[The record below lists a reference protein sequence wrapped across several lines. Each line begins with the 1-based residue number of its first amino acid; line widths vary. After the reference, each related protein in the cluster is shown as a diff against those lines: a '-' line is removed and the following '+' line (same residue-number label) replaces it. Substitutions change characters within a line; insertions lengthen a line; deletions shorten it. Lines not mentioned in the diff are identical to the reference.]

1 MRLPAIVAALVSLLA
16 CSPDDLAGV
25 QPHHTGVTEV
35 SHVIKVNFLEGSVRL
50 EVTREL
56 RNDTNEVRGF
66 SQQLRLPDGAIA
78 TSLRLGRGAT
88 MLPAPL
94 STEEQVAA
102 QWDLLTS
109 PGDAEP
115 VPVGKLQWAF
125 DGELNLDLFGLPPHE
140 TVTVGYDVLVPPRYE
155 AGVLSFDF
163 PLQEDTTLQP
173 RFERAEAEATVDG
186 FVVHRQHFTQ
196 PVADVRWATSQL
208 DTDRTVWR
216 LEVDAAPQLE
226 PAPVNPRVVFVIDA
240 SHSEGPEGIAAQLEL
255 LPPYLASTPD
265 AQVEVVVTRRFSER
279 LFGRFVPAADVAS
292 LLRQNADKLA
302 PGNGSNLD
310 DGAALAARALSEV
323 GGPARIVLFTD
334 EALRGRFSNEVTLA
348 GLQAAPRETVVHVVR
363 RTGDNWGS
371 LKLARD
377 DEASLAPIASASGG
391 IFVRVDGHG
400 SEDAAETLRHLVR
413 PIRVDDFKVE
423 AEAMEPLVDDVLDE
437 GATLRLHGV
446 DARPPEFV
454 TVTGKIW
461 AREFR
466 RVVPV
471 DASLAQ
477 RLPGLAVGE
486 RDLRSQLT
494 DDEVRSAAFL
504 SQAVSPFTAY
514 LAAPPNAAPS
524 TAGGLMLGGSYSS
537 SSHCGGCSMR
547 SRCGLRGGRVTTDL
561 SGLLRRLLQPGI
573 SGCEAKL
580 GEVAAAR
587 VTVESTADEVVDVTV
602 DGTSPEMASCLT
614 EAAWAVRLTLEFEP
628 YHRNWIVVIGSD
640 PER

>member
-1 MRLPAIVAALVSLLA
+1 MRLPTVVAALVPLLA
-16 CSPDDLAGV
+16 CSPEELAGV
-25 QPHHTGVTEV
+25 QAPHSDVTEL

-56 RNDTNEVRGF
+56 RNDANEVMGF

-78 TSLRLGRGAT
+78 TSLRLGRGT
-88 MLPAPL
+88 SLLPAPL
-94 STEEQVAA
+94 STDEQVAA
-102 QWDLLTS
+102 QWDLLTG

-115 VPVGKLQWAF
+115 VLLGKLAWAF

-155 AGVLSFDF
+155 AGVLSFHF
-163 PLQEDTTLQP
+163 PLQASGLQP
-173 RFERAEAEATVDG
+173 RFERAEAEETVDG

-265 AQVEVVVTRRFSER
+265 ALVEVVVTRRFAAR
-279 LFGRFVPAADVAS
+279 LFGRFVPAGDVAA
-292 LLRQNADKLA
+292 LLQQNADKLA

-310 DGAALAARALSEV
+310 DGAALAARALAEV

-348 GLQAAPRETVVHVVR
+348 GLQVAPRETVVHVVR
-363 RTGDNWGS
+363 RAGDTSGS

-377 DEASLAPIASASGG
+377 DEASLAPIATASGG

-400 SEDAAETLRHLVR
+400 PGEAAETLRHLVR
-413 PIRVDDFKVE
+413 PVRVDDFKVE

-437 GATLRLHGV
+437 GATFRLHGI

-471 DASLAQ
+471 DAALAQ

-486 RDLRSQLT
+486 RDLRDQLT
-494 DDEVRSAAFL
+494 DDEVRSVAFL

-514 LAAPPNAAPS
+514 LAAPPHAAPS
-524 TAGGLMLGGSYSS
+524 TAGGLMLGGSYSMS
-537 SSHCGGCSMR
+537 SRCGGCSV
-547 SRCGLRGGRVTTDL
+547 STRCGLRGGRLTTNL
-561 SGLLRRLLQPGI
+561 SGLLRQLLQPGI
-573 SGCEAKL
+573 SACEAKL
-580 GEVAAAR
+580 GEVAVGR

-602 DGTSPEMASCLT
+602 DGASPEMASCLT
-614 EAAWAVRLTLEFEP
+614 EAAWVVRLTREFEP
-628 YHRNWIVVIGSD
+628 YHRNWIVVLGHD
-640 PER
+640 AER